1 MLLTAVPAVRV
12 RYKVTEKVIFLEGIL
27 PCQLR
32 QQEAGVVKST
42 SNRTV
47 CVMYINVFVSNVWLN
62 WVIWLDLDE
71 SIRTYIYIHMENCAS
86 TKGKAARNLFIY
98 FFF

>member
-71 SIRTYIYIHMENCAS
+71 SIRTYIFTWRIVHRR
-86 TKGKAARNLFIY
+86 KGK
-98 FFF
+98 